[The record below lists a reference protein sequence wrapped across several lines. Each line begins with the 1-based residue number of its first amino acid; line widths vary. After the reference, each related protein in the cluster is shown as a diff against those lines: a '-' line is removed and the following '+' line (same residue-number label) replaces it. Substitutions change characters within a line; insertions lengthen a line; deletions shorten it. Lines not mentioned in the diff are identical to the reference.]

1 MNLSNAKSL
10 IIHAADKL
18 SALHREIHNR
28 DLVTTPD
35 HVGLGEINKSLVRA
49 YEHLDLAYESAGCGS
64 ESFSEAMEY
73 VELLRKRIAALA
85 EYIRP
90 YRIKNEHISVY
101 SVLNLIYGE
110 NQAFNHLA
118 SLVNQIEGAS
128 HE

>member
-1 MNLSNAKSL
+1 MVVCYPLL
-10 IIHAADKL
+10 QADSEGPYPHL
-18 SALHREIHNR
+18 LRRLLRH
-28 DLVTTPD
+28 T
-35 HVGLGEINKSLVRA
+35 EINKSLVRA
-49 YEHLDLAYESAGCGS
+49 YEHLDLAYESAGCGNQ
-64 ESFSEAMEY
+64 SFSEAMEY

-110 NQAFNHLA
+110 SQAFNHLA